1 MDPIRTAFAAAL
13 PALATLVA
21 MLLPLPCQ
29 AGCEDVAK
37 ALFGLSLG
45 PTAGYVEALRPGLR
59 REGTAQLVPEVGFE
73 SLSGT
78 VERIEWERIV
88 AFVDHA
94 RFYSLLAVGALPDA
108 PDHGFDAL
116 ARQLAQASGVAP
128 TISGTPATRASFACS
143 APWELVVETRSA
155 QDGSTRIA
163 VSLADVQRRATAQRY
178 VQAWCADP
186 AHEDLPSACR
196 K

>member
-13 PALATLVA
+13 PALAGILF
-21 MLLPLPCQ
+21 PLPCR

-94 RFYSLLAVGALPDA
+94 RFYSVHAVGAVADA
-108 PDHGFDAL
+108 PDHGLDAL
-116 ARQLAQASGVAP
+116 TRQLAQASGATP
-128 TISGTPATRASFACS
+128 TISGTRASFGCT
-143 APWELVVETRSA
+143 APYELVVETRSA
-155 QDGSTRIA
+155 PDGSPRVA
-163 VSLADVQRRATAQRY
+163 VILADVQRRAAAQRY
-178 VQAWCADP
+178 VQGWCADP
-186 AHEDLPSACR
+186 AHKDLPSAC
-196 K
+196 KK